1 MNPTDRPYGPTPRHT
16 EIVPAPVPQGHGH
29 EIELAAHDGLPAGK
43 KISAKLVAR
52 AVRRYWW
59 QAALIWILGSA
70 GLMTLAYF
78 KVKPTF
84 TAFSRVR
91 VEPFGQRLFGGGADG
106 DFSIYKE
113 TQVNIITSPTV
124 IEDAIINRPELLT
137 LERIRGSEDD
147 QAEIRSALTVA
158 IVKNTNLIH
167 VETTCESPHE
177 AAYIVNAVVD
187 AYLKRASDNNDE
199 DSKHK
204 RDRLMAAKR
213 DKEKQVE
220 DRRNRIKELQAKHG
234 QADIRDLQNRNTI
247 TIDSYAR
254 FSEQLTTIEI
264 EIEKAEAR
272 IASLQAEQPGTN
284 PQDDPQKMKRMVTD
298 LFYKDPKVASIVD
311 KQEKARNQIDKLK
324 RSVRDPLDPSWTSPR
339 KDLKD
344 ATAQLDRLWDQ
355 MEPMLVEHVRNGTGR
370 SDQPDNSLKEAE
382 TRLAE
387 LKAQQVKIGD
397 RLNTVKIN
405 HKAEG
410 ANVLALQFEQLD
422 LGRDQTYLD
431 KLDQSLA
438 DLEFESRYPIARIR
452 KEFEAK
458 PSPKSTS
465 NRLKMMAIAP
475 IGMLCGVLALM
486 VFLELHAGRVADPDE
501 LTSRVRVPVV
511 GIVPPLPKVRPQGVL
526 FSARDEFRAQRQLDQ
541 FVQSLDHLRVA
552 LCSGRDAWGRER
564 RCILITSACGS
575 EGKTTLA
582 AQLAERC
589 VNAGLRTLLIDGDLR
604 NPTLTRMLDVP
615 DHRGL
620 INVLRGEVL
629 ADEAISVV
637 GGGGGFHFM
646 PAGTPKVDPSRLLH
660 GDRLGKMLAQ
670 ARETFDIV
678 IVDAP
683 PVLPVPDALTIGR
696 WCDGAILAVRCD
708 ASRFALVE
716 KANRRLA
723 SVGVSVIGTVV
734 NGVRI
739 AESTYGS
746 YYPSYAYTE
755 DRSAPLDI

>member
-1 MNPTDRPYGPTPRHT
+1 MM
-16 EIVPAPVPQGHGH
+16 AHGH
-29 EIELAAHDGLPAGK
+29 EIELAAHDAAPAGK

-59 QAALIWILGSA
+59 QAALIWIIGST

-84 TAFSRVR
+84 SSFSRVR
-91 VEPFGQRLFGGGADG
+91 VEPFGQRLFGGGGDG
-106 DFSIYKE
+106 DFNIYKE
-113 TQVNIITSPTV
+113 TQVNILTSPTV
-124 IEDAIINRPELLT
+124 IEDAIINRPELLN
-137 LERIRGSEDD
+137 LERIRGSEDA

-158 IVKNTNLIH
+158 IVKGTNLIQI
-167 VETTCESPHE
+167 ETTCESPHE
-177 AAYIVNAVVD
+177 AAYIVNSVVD
-187 AYLKRASDNNDE
+187 AYIKRASDNNDE

-204 RDRLMAAKR
+204 RDRLTVAKR
-213 DKEKQVE
+213 DKEDQVKQ
-220 DRRNRIKELQAKHG
+220 RRDRIKELQAKHG
-234 QADIRDLQNRNTI
+234 AADIRDLQNRNTI
-247 TIDSYAR
+247 TIDAYAR

-264 EIEKAEAR
+264 DIEKAEAR
-272 IASLQAEQPGTN
+272 VSQLQTEPSGAS
-284 PQDDPQKMKRMVTD
+284 PQDDPRVMKRMVSD
-298 LFYKDPKVASIVD
+298 LFYKDPRVVSLVD
-311 KQEKARNQIDKLK
+311 KQEKANTQLNKLK
-324 RSVRDPLDPSWTSPR
+324 RNVRNPMDPSLTTPR
-339 KDLKD
+339 KDLQD
-344 ATAQLDRLWDQ
+344 ATAQLDRLWVQ
-355 MEPMLVEHVRNGTGR
+355 MEPTLIEHVRSGSGR
-370 SDQPDNSLKEAE
+370 GDLPDNPLKEAE
-382 TRLAE
+382 TKLAE
-387 LKAQQVKIGD
+387 LKAQQVKITD
-397 RLNTVKIN
+397 KLNSVKIN

-422 LGRDQTYLD
+422 LTRDQTYLD
-431 KLDQSLA
+431 QLDRSLA
-438 DLEFESRYPIARIR
+438 DLEFESRYPVARIR

-465 NRLKMMAIAP
+465 NRFKMMAIAP
-475 IGMLCGVLALM
+475 VGMLCGVLALM
-486 VFLELHAGRVADPDE
+486 VLLELHAGRVADPDE
-501 LTSRVRVPVV
+501 LTARVRVPVV

-670 ARETFDIV
+670 ARESFDIV

-723 SVGVSVIGTVV
+723 SVGVSVIGAVV

-746 YYPSYAYTE
+746 YYPSYAYTD

>member
-1 MNPTDRPYGPTPRHT
+1 MNPTERPYGPTPRHN
-16 EIVPAPVPQGHGH
+16 EIVPAAAPIAHGH
-29 EIELAAHDGLPAGK
+29 EIELAAHDALPAGK
-43 KISAKLVAR
+43 KISAKLVGR

-59 QAALIWILGSA
+59 QAALIWIVGSG

-84 TAFSRVR
+84 SSFSRVR
-91 VEPFGQRLFGGGADG
+91 VEPFGQRLFGGGAEG
-106 DFSIYKE
+106 DFNIYKE

-124 IEDAIINRPELLT
+124 IEDAIISHNELLT
-137 LERIRGSEDD
+137 LERIRGSEDA
-147 QAEIRSALTVA
+147 QAEIRSALNVA
-158 IVKNTNLIH
+158 IVKNTNLIQ

-177 AAYIVNAVVD
+177 AAFIVNSVVD
-187 AYLKRASDNNDE
+187 AYLKRASDNSDE

-213 DKEKQVE
+213 EKEDHVKQ
-220 DRRNRIKELQAKHG
+220 RRERIKELQEKFGA
-234 QADIRDLQNRNTI
+234 ADVRDLQNRNTM
-247 TIDSYAR
+247 TIDAYAR

-272 IASLQAEQPGTN
+272 VAQLQSEQPGSS
-284 PQDDPQKMKRMVTD
+284 PQDDPQKLKRIVTE
-298 LFYKDPKVASIVD
+298 LFYKDPKVAAIVD
-311 KQEKARNQIDKLK
+311 KQEKARTQIDKLK
-324 RSVRDPLDPSWTSPR
+324 RNIRDPLDPALTTPR
-339 KDLKD
+339 KDLRD
-344 ATAQLDRLWDQ
+344 AATQLDRLWEQ
-355 MEPMLVEHVRNGTGR
+355 LEPVLIEHARNGTGR
-370 SDQPDNSLKEAE
+370 EGGDNSLKESEA
-382 TRLAE
+382 RLME
-387 LKAQQVKIGD
+387 LRAQQVKLTEK
-397 RLNTVKIN
+397 LNQVKVN

-410 ANVLALQFEQLD
+410 ANGLALQFEQLD
-422 LGRDQTYLD
+422 LGRDQSYLD
-431 KLDQSLA
+431 QLDRSLA
-438 DLEFESRYPIARIR
+438 DLEFESRYPVARIR

-465 NRLKMMAIAP
+465 YRLKMMAIAP
-475 IGMLCGVLALM
+475 VGMLCGVLALM
-486 VFLELHAGRVADPDE
+486 VFLELHAGRVADPEE
-501 LTSRVRVPVV
+501 LTARVRVPVV

-670 ARETFDIV
+670 ARESFDIV

-696 WCDGAILAVRCD
+696 WCDGAVLAVRCD

-723 SVGVSVIGTVV
+723 SVGVSVIGAVV

-746 YYPSYAYTE
+746 YYPSYAYTD

>member
-1 MNPTDRPYGPTPRHT
+1 MNPTERPYGPTPRHN
-16 EIVPAPVPQGHGH
+16 EIVPAAAPIPHGH
-29 EIELAAHDGLPAGK
+29 EIELAAHDALPTGK
-43 KISAKLVAR
+43 KISAKLVGR

-59 QAALIWILGSA
+59 QAALIWIVGSA

-84 TAFSRVR
+84 SSFSRVR
-91 VEPFGQRLFGGGADG
+91 VEPFGQRLFSSGGEG
-106 DFSIYKE
+106 DFNIYKE

-124 IEDAIINRPELLT
+124 IEDAIISHTELLT
-137 LERIRGSEDD
+137 LERIRGSEDA
-147 QAEIRSALTVA
+147 QAEIRSALNVA
-158 IVKNTNLIH
+158 IVKNTNLIQ

-177 AAYIVNAVVD
+177 AAFIVNAVVD
-187 AYLKRASDNNDE
+187 AYLKRASDNSDE

-213 DKEKQVE
+213 EKEDQVKQ
-220 DRRNRIKELQAKHG
+220 RRERIKELQEKFGA
-234 QADIRDLQNRNTI
+234 ADVRDLQNRNTM
-247 TIDSYAR
+247 TIDAYAR

-272 IASLQAEQPGTN
+272 VAQLQSEQPGTT
-284 PQDDPQKMKRMVTD
+284 PQDDPQKLKRMVTD
-298 LFYKDPKVASIVD
+298 LFYKDPKVAAIVE
-311 KQEKARNQIDKLK
+311 KQEKARAQLDKLK
-324 RSVRDPLDPSWTSPR
+324 RNIRDPLDPALTTPR
-339 KDLKD
+339 KDLRD
-344 ATAQLDRLWDQ
+344 AATQLDKLWEQ
-355 MEPMLVEHVRNGTGR
+355 LESVLIEHARNGSGR
-370 SDQPDNSLKEAE
+370 VDGPDNSLKESEA
-382 TRLAE
+382 RLME
-387 LKAQQVKIGD
+387 LRAQQVKLTEK
-397 RLNTVKIN
+397 LNQVKVN

-410 ANVLALQFEQLD
+410 ANGLALQFEQLD

-438 DLEFESRYPIARIR
+438 DLEFESRYPVARIR

-465 NRLKMMAIAP
+465 YRLKMMAIAP
-475 IGMLCGVLALM
+475 VGMLCGVLALM
-486 VFLELHAGRVADPDE
+486 VFLELHAGRVADPEE
-501 LTSRVRVPVV
+501 LTARVRVPVV

-660 GDRLGKMLAQ
+660 GDRLGKMLA
-670 ARETFDIV
+670 R
-678 IVDAP
+678 
-683 PVLPVPDALTIGR
+683 
-696 WCDGAILAVRCD
+696 
-708 ASRFALVE
+708 ASI
-716 KANRRLA
+716 
-723 SVGVSVIGTVV
+723 S
-734 NGVRI
+734 
-739 AESTYGS
+739 
-746 YYPSYAYTE
+746 
-755 DRSAPLDI
+755 